1 MTEIFNKIRS
11 MFSGLLPQRFSMPQ
25 FSRASFTENSSAIKK
40 IAVAVLVVL
49 GLYYPVG
56 MLLFHE
62 VDDDIS
68 FMPQVVKG
76 ESLAVASAAAII
88 SREVNDHRWTA
99 MDPFFMP
106 SSALDN
112 MPNFQKG
119 MVSAVSRFAIE
130 MSDQIG
136 RVRGSSQVDEDLDK
150 AAGLFKYKP
159 DVWVYDISESW
170 LPQRSSADQFRIA
183 VKSFENYNQ
192 RLANGEGVFERRA
205 DNLLTTIDRI
215 TTDLGSASAV
225 IDTAIQDL
233 SIFSFQSDDVFY
245 RTKGRLYAYYLI
257 LRGLRADFSNVI
269 AEKELTKAWDL
280 MLYSMEEAVVMDP
293 VFLINASPDS
303 VLLPSHLA
311 GQGFY
316 LLRART
322 QLREISNVLL
332 K

>member
-1 MTEIFNKIRS
+1 MRNFIEDLKDKWADFSLREKIP
-11 MFSGLLPQRFSMPQ
+11 FL
-25 FSRASFTENSSAIKK
+25 SRNVEAPSPGVIKKSAI
-40 IAVAVLVVL
+40 AVLVLVA
-49 GLYYPVG
+49 LYYPIG
-56 MLLFHE
+56 MMIVHK
-62 VDDDIS
+62 VDDDIHYQ
-68 FMPQVVKG
+68 PALNAG
-76 ESLAVASAAAII
+76 ESQAVAAAAALM
-88 SREVNDHRWTA
+88 SREVDGYRWTA

-106 SSALDN
+106 GAALDN

-119 MVSAVSRFAIE
+119 IVSAVSRFAIE

-159 DVWVYDISESW
+159 DVWLYDISESW
-170 LPQRSSADQFRIA
+170 LPQRSSADQ
-183 VKSFENYNQ
+183 Y
-192 RLANGEGVFERRA
+192 RLAVEAFQRYNKRLSDGQAIFERRA

-225 IDTAIQDL
+225 IDTALQDL
-233 SIFSFQSDDVFY
+233 NTFSFSSDDVFY

-257 LRGLRADFSNVI
+257 LKGLRSDYANVI
-269 AEKELTKAWDL
+269 EEKELVNAWDQ
-280 MLYSMEEAVVMDP
+280 MLYSLEEAAAMDP
-293 VFLINASPDS
+293 VLVMNASPDS
-303 VLLPSHLA
+303 LLLPSHLA